1 MPILEKVFKQAFV
14 DRLHIVLENF
24 VPGVVERES
33 AVAMQ
38 VFERLDGQ
46 IRIHGA
52 GAVAQQQREVH
63 HFARLARFDDQR
75 HLIAG
80 LLADQMIVNGG
91 KRQQAGYGRMLVVH
105 AAVGKNQQRVARL
118 YGQRGRTAEVLDG
131 FFELLFAAL
140 HAEEHGQ
147 GGGQKIAP
155 AYAAQFLEAPV
166 GDDGMAQLERVAIL
180 GRLVED
186 ISFRAD
192 IGIQRHHQAFA
203 DRDRWPDW

>member
-1 MPILEKVFKQAFV
+1 MASEA
-14 DRLHIVLENF
+14 
-24 VPGVVERES
+24 
-33 AVAMQ
+33 
-38 VFERLDGQ
+38 
-46 IRIHGA
+46 
-52 GAVAQQQREVH
+52 
-63 HFARLARFDDQR
+63 
-75 HLIAG
+75 
-80 LLADQMIVNGG
+80 
-91 KRQQAGYGRMLVVH
+91 
-105 AAVGKNQQRVARL
+105 
-118 YGQRGRTAEVLDG
+118 RTAEVLDG

-140 HAEEHGQ
+140 HAEDHGQ

-203 DRDRWPDW
+203 DRVDGRIGDLREGLLEIAEQQLRLIGKARQGRIDAHGADRLLGLGRRRREHRLQILIGVAEGALAHEDGFVVGGLDALRAGQIVQRDLIFLQPLPVRLPRR